1 MTQTRTVRHI
11 RAPRAAVYRALVS
24 PDAVAAWRAP
34 NAMTAVVHTFDAR
47 VGGRFR
53 VSLVYDSQTG
63 QGHFV
68 ALTIGSFGRGQQY
81 WHPDASR

>member
-34 NAMTAVVHTFDAR
+34 NGMTAVVHTFDAR